1 MKCGLCLPHCPTYG
15 MTQDEGDS
23 PRGRIA
29 LIQALAEGALPPGG
43 RLEFHLDRCLS
54 CRACERACPSGVPYG
69 RLIEAGRSLNL
80 ASASDATSG
89 PNSDSA
95 SAQQRTPAR
104 TRLLAGGWLVRAA
117 PLLHLYRRS
126 GLQWLARKTRL
137 PSLLGLA
144 RMERMLPPMPLR
156 TALKQRYPVPS
167 PRGAVALFTGCMG
180 RALDREALLAAIR
193 LLNACGYTVEVPVT
207 QGCCGAM
214 HRHAGDAEGARAL
227 AKRNIE
233 AFNAL
238 DVEAIVHVASGCG
251 AALAEYADWAQADD
265 AELPRYT
272 AKPVDICTLLER
284 IGLSERVDFHPLP
297 TRVLVHEPCS
307 LRNVLRAE
315 AAPYRLLR
323 AVPGLEAE
331 PLPGNSRCCGGAGT
345 YMIDQPEMADA
356 LRRPKITAACE
367 SGTGILLTSN
377 TGCAMHVAAGLREAG
392 SEIAVMHA
400 VSLLAR
406 QMKSESGK

>member
-69 RLIEAGRSLNL
+69 RLIEAGRGLSPEPG
-80 ASASDATSG
+80 SA
-89 PNSDSA
+89 PDSA
-95 SAQQRTPAR
+95 PKRTPAR

-117 PLLHLYRRS
+117 PLLHLYRHS
-126 GLQWLARKTRL
+126 GLQWLARRARL
-137 PSLLGLA
+137 PSLIGLE

-156 TALKQRYPVPS
+156 TALKRRYPAPS

-180 RALDREALLAAIR
+180 RALDREAMLAAIR
-193 LLNACGYTVEVPVT
+193 LLNACGYTVEVPAA

-251 AALAEYADWAQADD
+251 AALAEYEAWAAADGAD
-265 AELPRYT
+265 LPRST

-284 IGLSERVDFHPLP
+284 VGLSERVGFHPLP
-297 TRVLVHEPCS
+297 ARVLVHEPCS

-315 AAPYRLLR
+315 VAPYRLLR
-323 AVPGLEAE
+323 AIPGLEVE
-331 PLPGNSRCCGGAGT
+331 PLPGNTRCCGGAGT

-356 LRRPKITAACE
+356 LRRPKLDAIRKSDA
-367 SGTGILLTSN
+367 GILLTSN

-392 SEIAVMHA
+392 SEVVVMHA

-406 QMKSESGK
+406 QVKSEK